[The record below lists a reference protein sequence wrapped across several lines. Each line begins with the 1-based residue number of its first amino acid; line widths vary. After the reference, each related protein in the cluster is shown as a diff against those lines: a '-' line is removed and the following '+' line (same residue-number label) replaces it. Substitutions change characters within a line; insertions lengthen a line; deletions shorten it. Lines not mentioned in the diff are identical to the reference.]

1 MRGGLGKGS
10 KYLFSIEQPP
20 GSQRIYQLRCNA
32 SNGNISRLP
41 PSRYKIEVVTRF
53 EARFGSRELFP
64 DLEPRAY
71 LNHAAMSPWS
81 LAVREAM
88 RACMDDYGRRGLD
101 AFFSWY
107 EQRKR
112 LKDKLATL
120 VGGAP
125 DELAFVS
132 STTEG
137 LVKVA
142 LCFPWRKGDRIVVFD
157 GEFPTNVTPWQRAA
171 ELYELEIVMLSA
183 AEFREDED
191 RAIARFSEAL
201 ERGVRLVAVSTVEFQ
216 TGFRMP
222 VIELSRRCHAAGAEL
237 CVDAIQALGAVPM
250 DVVAEGIDYL
260 VCGSHKWMMAID
272 GIAFV
277 YAAADKAAALR
288 PHVAGWLSHES
299 PVAFL
304 LEGPGHLRYDRPIRT
319 GIDFLESGSF
329 STVGCAALEASLDL
343 LLQLSPEAIFDHV
356 NSYLDVLE
364 PKLVALGFESLRSA
378 KRGQRSGILSLA
390 PPADVD
396 AVAMQKAIGEAG
408 IFCTAPDGYLRFS
421 PHWPNALDEV
431 EYVVASVEASITT
444 ASTGAR

>member
-1 MRGGLGKGS
+1 MSG
-10 KYLFSIEQPP
+10 Y
-20 GSQRIYQLRCNA
+20 N
-32 SNGNISRLP
+32 RLMA
-41 PSRYKIEVVTRF
+41 RF

-88 RACMDDYGRRGLD
+88 RACMDDYGRRGLG
-101 AFFSWY
+101 AFFSWH

-125 DELAFVS
+125 DDLAFVS

-137 LVKVA
+137 LVKIA
-142 LCFPWRKGDRIVVFD
+142 LCFPWERGDRVVVFD

-183 AEFREDED
+183 SEFRVDKE
-191 RAIARFSEAL
+191 RALERFSEVL
-201 ERGVRLVAVSTVEFQ
+201 ERGVRLVAVSTIEFQ

-222 VIELSRRCHAAGAEL
+222 VLELSLRCHAAGAEI
-237 CVDAIQALGAVPM
+237 CVDAIQGLGAVPM
-250 DVVAEGIDYL
+250 DVVVEGIDYL

-304 LEGPGHLRYDRPIRT
+304 LEGPGNLRYDRPIRT
-319 GIDFLESGSF
+319 SIDFLESGSF

-343 LLQLSPEAIFDHV
+343 LLQLSPESIFDHV
-356 NSYLDVLE
+356 NGYLDMLE
-364 PKLVALGFESLRSA
+364 PKLVQLGFESLRSA
-378 KRGQRSGILSLA
+378 KREQRSGILSLA
-390 PPADVD
+390 PPTDVD
-396 AVAMQKAIGEAG
+396 ARAIQKAIAEAG
-408 IFCTAPDGYLRFS
+408 IFCAAPDGYLRFS
-421 PHWPNALDEV
+421 PHWPNVLDEI
-431 EYVVASVEASITT
+431 EYVVASVEASISA
-444 ASTGAR
+444 ASTVAR